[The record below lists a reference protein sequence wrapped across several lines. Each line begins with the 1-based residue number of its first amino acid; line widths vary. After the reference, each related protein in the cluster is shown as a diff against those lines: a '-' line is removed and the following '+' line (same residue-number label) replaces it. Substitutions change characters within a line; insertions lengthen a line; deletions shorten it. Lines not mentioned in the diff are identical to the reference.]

1 MKNLF
6 LIKKKLTH
14 KMINCLKVL
23 TENNNEKIQLI
34 SDIRVNKLSYYMIPV
49 RKCNYN
55 ILAIYLKEVKSIT
68 S

>member
-6 LIKKKLTH
+6 LIKKKLTRR
-14 KMINCLKVL
+14 MINCLKVL

-34 SDIRVNKLSYYMIPV
+34 SDIRINKLSYYMIPV

-55 ILAIYLKEVKSIT
+55 ILAIHLKEVKSIT
-68 S
+68 N

>member
-6 LIKKKLTH
+6 LIKKKLTRR
-14 KMINCLKVL
+14 MINCLKVL

-34 SDIRVNKLSYYMIPV
+34 SDIRINKLSYYMIPV

-55 ILAIYLKEVKSIT
+55 ILAVYLKEVKSIT